1 MGSRGIGRH
10 AVMWRA
16 RTRTS
21 FIFPSHHSLSGFPFF
36 FCSLCRVSMFFFQ
49 RNTATTKTNPRD
61 YCFCL
66 IDAGIMCFCVVS
78 TAVYLICD
86 KRTAGR
92 TSLLNTCLWNMWG
105 HANAAAQGRVGER
118 GRVAAGAAAALP

>member
-1 MGSRGIGRH
+1 VGSRGIGRH
-10 AVMWRA
+10 AVMLRA
-16 RTRTS
+16 RKRTS
-21 FIFPSHHSLSGFPFF
+21 FIFPGHHSLSGFPFF